1 MSSLSSVIK
10 GSSIAWATPQ
20 LLTVDLTLP
29 DGLDRLSNRSIDG
42 SDHISVSDHG
52 AGTDD
57 IHQQM
62 THETWLKLVKAAE
75 DEAQAIVMKAR
86 KDAELYLKEAREAW
100 EKEKAERE
108 KALEASIQQRYEEAW
123 EKGYKIGYD
132 EGKKEAEIYLE
143 AQSEKLQQM
152 YIDRY
157 EQLERDFELDLKDAY
172 TQLFA
177 FAFEIAEKLTFQSL
191 QDDERLVAFAKEAIL
206 QAPYSET
213 LKVALPPDD
222 YPRLIPYR
230 ASLKNLLPEH
240 TRLIL
245 YPNKDLSHGLLIE
258 SDSGI
263 VDIDMAQQIKRFLRD
278 LQERVDVTNDHG
290 LKA

>member
-29 DGLDRLSNRSIDG
+29 DVLDRLSNRSIDG
-42 SDHISVSDHG
+42 SDHIPASDHG

-57 IHQQM
+57 SKQLM
-62 THETWLKLVKAAE
+62 THETLLKLVKAAE
-75 DEAQAIVMKAR
+75 DEAEAIVMKAQ
-86 KDAELYLKEAREAW
+86 KEAEMYLEAMRAAW
-100 EKEKAERE
+100 EKEKVERE
-108 KALEASIQQRYEEAW
+108 KALEASIQQRYEEAR

-132 EGKKEAEIYLE
+132 EGKKEAETYLQE
-143 AQSEKLQQM
+143 LSEKLKQM
-152 YIDRY
+152 YIQRY
-157 EQLERDFELDLKDAY
+157 EQLEREFDRDLHDAY

-213 LKVALPPDD
+213 LKVALPPND

-240 TRLIL
+240 TRLIF
-245 YPNKDLSHGLLIE
+245 YPNKDLSQGLLIE

-263 VDIDMAQQIKRFLRD
+263 VDIDMAQQIKRFMRD
-278 LQERVDVTNDHG
+278 LQETVDLTNDHV
-290 LKA
+290 LKE

>member
-1 MSSLSSVIK
+1 MSSLSNVIK

-20 LLTVDLTLP
+20 LVTVEWTLP
-29 DGLDRLSNRSIDG
+29 DVWDRLTNSSDDASDNIPF
-42 SDHISVSDHG
+42 SDHDAV
-52 AGTDD
+52 TDD
-57 IHQQM
+57 IKQGALRQ
-62 THETWLKLVKAAE
+62 TWLKLVQAAE

-86 KDAELYLKEAREAW
+86 KEAELYLKEAREAW

-108 KALEASIQQRYEEAW
+108 KALEKSIRQKYKEAR

-132 EGKKEAEIYLE
+132 EGKKDAETYLK

-152 YIDRY
+152 YIHRY
-157 EQLERDFELDLKDAY
+157 EQLERDFELDLEDAY
-172 TQLFA
+172 RQLFA
-177 FAFEIAEKLTFQSL
+177 FAFEIAEKLTLQSL

-213 LKVALPPDD
+213 LKIALSPHD
-222 YPRLIPYR
+222 YPRLIPHR
-230 ASLKNLLPEH
+230 AALKKLLPEH

-245 YPNKDLSHGLLIE
+245 YSHKDLSHGLLIE

-263 VDIDMAQQIKRFLRD
+263 VDIDMAQQLKRYIRD
-278 LQERVDVTNDHG
+278 LQETVDLPSDHA